1 MGAVAKSAGSG
12 PGPNGPGAH
21 PKAKPRVLVV
31 DDEPALVEL
40 VAEVVRS
47 MNPDVRVL
55 TAANL
60 AEAERV
66 LNTQDV
72 QVLVTDVHL
81 PDGDGTALLP
91 LLRRRQPTARA
102 IVITGQPTVD
112 KAVLA
117 IRGGAVDFV
126 AKPFTNQLLAER
138 VAGALAQSAEAAREW
153 RKFERLRSAVKKLN
167 ESRRLI
173 SKKVDLLCNDLVSA
187 YGELSKQ
194 VEAVRTQEAFR
205 KVTQEAGDLEQLLCH
220 AMDWMLRQI
229 GYSNVAVW
237 LAGEDGVFQLGA
249 YMRYTIAGDPPV
261 VELIRRELLP
271 AAAGD
276 GRDGL
281 LRLKPTELAAKLPAA
296 DRALLKNQDA
306 LIAHCTYLGESLAAL
321 VFFRDGQTPFTED
334 DENVLKAIGPIFA
347 LALAGIVR
355 DVADDEE
362 EQEGNGNG
370 NGERRDNGDKEG
382 PGGGTRDK
390 QPPRNSK
397 DKRDAADWWK
407 RGEPP
412 PF

>member
-12 PGPNGPGAH
+12 PGPSGPNPN
-21 PKAKPRVLVV
+21 PKARPRVLVV

-40 VAEVVRS
+40 VAEVVS
-47 MNPDVRVL
+47 TMNPEIRVL
-55 TAANL
+55 TAATL
-60 AEAERV
+60 AEAEKV
-66 LNTQDV
+66 LNSQDV

-91 LLRRRQPTARA
+91 ILRSRQPTARA
-102 IVITGQPTVD
+102 IVITGKPTVD
-112 KAVLA
+112 KAVVA

-126 AKPFTNQLLAER
+126 SKPFSNDVLAER
-138 VAGALAQSAEAAREW
+138 VAGALAQSAQAAREW

-167 ESRRLI
+167 QSRRVI

-205 KVTQEAGDLEQLLCH
+205 KVTAEAGDLEQLLCH

-261 VELIRRELLP
+261 IELIKRDLLP
-271 AAAGD
+271 AAVGD

-281 LRLKPTELAAKLPAA
+281 LRIKPAELAARLAPK
-296 DRALLKNQDA
+296 DRPLLKNQDV
-306 LIAHCTYLGESLAAL
+306 LVAHCTYLGESLAAL
-321 VFFRDGQTPFTED
+321 VFFRDGDVPFGED

-355 DVADDEE
+355 DEADDEE
-362 EQEGNGNG
+362 EEGTDGR
-370 NGERRDNGDKEG
+370 ERRDDGTKDG
-382 PGGGTRDK
+382 PGAGPQDK
-390 QPPRNSK
+390 QQPRNK